1 MADTGLTR
9 RERIIK
15 TLREEYGI
23 TNLEQL
29 NEAIR
34 TMKKLDI
41 TQFVYPVNADREC
54 KFNGK
59 GPVDGL

>member
-1 MADTGLTR
+1 MTDRER

-23 TNLEQL
+23 TTVEELR
-29 NEAIR
+29 EAIR

-41 TQFVYPVNADREC
+41 TPFVYPVNREH
-54 KFNGK
+54 KSNEK
-59 GPVDGL
+59 GPDGL